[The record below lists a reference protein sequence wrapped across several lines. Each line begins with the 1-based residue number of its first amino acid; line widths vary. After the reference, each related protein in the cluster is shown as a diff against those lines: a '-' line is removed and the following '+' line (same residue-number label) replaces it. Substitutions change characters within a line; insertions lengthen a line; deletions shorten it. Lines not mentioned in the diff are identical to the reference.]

1 LQHRRREPDQ
11 VRSLRH
17 PSSPS
22 RTWCSPSRRGCPS
35 HTGRVTPL
43 SRNES
48 RYDTGQPPTGWEDGC
63 EPGGC
68 RRIAAHRPCR
78 GRPVRSSGPPGEA
91 QPARVELVPPTNGR
105 SHLGVVHHR
114 RDLGLL
120 AGRRHGREP
129 GRDPIGL
136 TEDGLEGGRLRRPAE
151 DGLCGHRPVITPAIA
166 LTTQVQTLGHATS
179 RRCISAG
186 TDDNQGSQGLLPP
199 WCPRNRVNSKAWG
212 WVPLDVQKAA
222 SRAGVGALYSDGDR

>member
-1 LQHRRREPDQ
+1 MAPHDVTVDAWAAGLLTRCLAAPPPRA
-11 VRSLRH
+11 RSGAV
-17 PSSPS
+17 SSS
-22 RTWCSPSRRGCPS
+22 SVSPLTYVVFAVSPRLS
-35 HTGRVTPL
+35 THTGRVTPL

-48 RYDTGQPPTGWEDGC
+48 RYDAGQPPTGWEDGC

-166 LTTQVQTLGHATS
+166 LTTQVQDPGARYESPMYLG
-179 RRCISAG
+179 R
-186 TDDNQGSQGLLPP
+186 D
-199 WCPRNRVNSKAWG
+199 
-212 WVPLDVQKAA
+212 
-222 SRAGVGALYSDGDR
+222 